1 MGYSLDPISD
11 NCYPGTTVLI
21 NRFDIR
27 EQGKLDEVESV
38 LTASRIAEWLE
49 SPGENSFDFAHY
61 REIHRFIFADL
72 YDWAGKIRTVN
83 ISKKGTVF
91 CPASEIEEQ
100 GNRIFGCLAENNF
113 LLDLPQKE
121 FVKEFVELYC
131 TTNYLHPFREGNGR
145 TQRVFLSQLA
155 EHAGYVLDFS
165 KIDTDLLM
173 MATIQSANGVT
184 DLLSDLMREAI
195 HKI

>member
-49 SPGENSFDFAHY
+49 SPGESSFNFAHY

-100 GNRIFGCLAENNF
+100 GNRIFGRLAENNF

-155 EHAGYVLDFS
+155 EQAGYVLDFS
-165 KIDTDLLM
+165 KIDTDFLM

-184 DLLSDLMREAI
+184 DLLSDLMREAV